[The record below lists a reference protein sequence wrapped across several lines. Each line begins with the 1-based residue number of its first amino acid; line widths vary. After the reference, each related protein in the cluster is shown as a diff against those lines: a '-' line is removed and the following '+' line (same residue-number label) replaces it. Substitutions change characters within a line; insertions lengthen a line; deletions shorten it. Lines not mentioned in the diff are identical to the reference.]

1 LREQKAPPKKEAT
14 LCLDDAS
21 DEEGGANKGKPDE
34 NKKANENIKLEP
46 KQQTWLPRSMTS

>member
-34 NKKANENIKLEP
+34 NKKANENIKL
-46 KQQTWLPRSMTS
+46 